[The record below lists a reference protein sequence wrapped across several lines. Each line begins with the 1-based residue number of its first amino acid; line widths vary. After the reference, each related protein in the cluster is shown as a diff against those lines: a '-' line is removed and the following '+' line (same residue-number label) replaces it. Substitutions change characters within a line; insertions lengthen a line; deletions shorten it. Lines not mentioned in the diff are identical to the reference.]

1 MKKDVYISYVMLLIC
16 YVFLDDVY
24 QFVVFLSELMLL
36 GLISLF
42 LGQWASVISRIC
54 LDSSLFSSKFFLCS
68 KEDFEIKE
76 HITLRKSMFMNETED
91 PPKGINFS
99 VTHHCGKVI
108 SCRSR
113 CMFCGIGAPE

>member
-1 MKKDVYISYVMLLIC
+1 MYILC
-16 YVFLDDVY
+16 YAFHDDVY
-24 QFVVFLSELMLL
+24 KYVVLLLELMLL

-76 HITLRKSMFMNETED
+76 HITLRKFMFMNETED
-91 PPKGINFS
+91 PAKGINFP
-99 VTHHCGKVI
+99 VAHHCGKVI
-108 SCRSR
+108 SCGSR
-113 CMFCGIGAPE
+113 CIYCGIGAPE